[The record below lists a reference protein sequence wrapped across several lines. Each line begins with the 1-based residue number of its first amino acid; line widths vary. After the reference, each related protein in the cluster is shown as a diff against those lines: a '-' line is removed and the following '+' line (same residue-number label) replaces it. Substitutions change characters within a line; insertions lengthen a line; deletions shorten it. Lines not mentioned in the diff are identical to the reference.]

1 MADIVTPEVRS
12 RMMSGIRGKNTK
24 PEIVL
29 RKALHARGFRYR
41 IHDRT
46 LPGRPDIVLPKWKA
60 VILVQGCFW
69 HGHDC
74 SLFRMPSTRQ
84 EFWCEKIEGNRARDA
99 RNREKL
105 INLGWRVL
113 EVWECA
119 TRGGYCCSSVELVE
133 GIDVWLRSSLPVG
146 KMSERP
152 HKSSAI
158 KK

>member
-1 MADIVTPEVRS
+1 LADIVTPEVRS

-99 RNREKL
+99 RNREQL
-105 INLGWRVL
+105 VDLGWRVL

-119 TRGGYCCSSVELVE
+119 MKGPGRLESGWLSDHVQSWITHGQSFETLRGSC
-133 GIDVWLRSSLPVG
+133 
-146 KMSERP
+146 
-152 HKSSAI
+152 
-158 KK
+158 

>member
-24 PEIVL
+24 PEVML

-41 IHDRT
+41 LHDRT

-84 EFWCEKIEGNRARDA
+84 EFWCEKIEGNRARDT
-99 RNREKL
+99 RNRAKL
-105 INLGWRVL
+105 IGQGWRVL

-119 TRGGYCCSSVELVE
+119 MKGRHRINEEQLLLDITSW
-133 GIDVWLRSSLPVG
+133 IRSGSTFFTIR
-146 KMSERP
+146 EE
-152 HKSSAI
+152 
-158 KK
+158 

>member
-12 RMMSGIRGKNTK
+12 RMMSGIRGRNTK
-24 PEIVL
+24 PEIML
-29 RKALHARGFRYR
+29 RKALHAQGFRFR

-105 INLGWRVL
+105 IGQGWRVF

-119 TRGGYCCSSVELVE
+119 MKGPERLNPEQVIEMAAS
-133 GIDVWLRSSLPVG
+133 WLREGASTGILRG
-146 KMSERP
+146 ATAQM
-152 HKSSAI
+152 
-158 KK
+158 